1 MNTTVV
7 AVAIALLI
15 SRSTIVVDGSYANED
30 TLSSSEDEYCEMSEK
45 MESAS
50 ITQSSRAGVE
60 YLVSNAQ
67 AAIERTV
74 ERAQEGGSLVSV
86 DHTSKRPVNRGE
98 KREPELK
105 IKNITVEK
113 QPDGENKKENKAA
126 ESLVEALKQ
135 TLEREKE
142 TLIQMEHNLVKV
154 KERLSEFNRQRA
166 IEGTFLTYRRN
177 MNRRNTKMV
186 NMRMQHRGRR

>member
-1 MNTTVV
+1 MLTCP
-7 AVAIALLI
+7 
-15 SRSTIVVDGSYANED
+15 
-30 TLSSSEDEYCEMSEK
+30 SSK
-45 MESAS
+45 
-50 ITQSSRAGVE
+50 
-60 YLVSNAQ
+60 
-67 AAIERTV
+67 
-74 ERAQEGGSLVSV
+74 
-86 DHTSKRPVNRGE
+86 
-98 KREPELK
+98 
-105 IKNITVEK
+105 
-113 QPDGENKKENKAA
+113 NKKENKAA